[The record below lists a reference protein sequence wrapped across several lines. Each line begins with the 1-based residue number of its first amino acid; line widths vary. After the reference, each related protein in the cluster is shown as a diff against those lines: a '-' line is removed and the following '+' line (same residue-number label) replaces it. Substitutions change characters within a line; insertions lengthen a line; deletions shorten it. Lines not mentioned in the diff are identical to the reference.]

1 LPVAALTV
9 ELQLPD
15 AHSLK
20 DKRSLIRP
28 ILDGSRRRFA
38 VAAAEVGHQDRW
50 QRATLSM
57 AAVSASVHQVTE
69 LLDAVERFV
78 WSFPE
83 VEVLSCQRDWLE
95 LDDDDATSR
104 DPG

>member
-1 LPVAALTV
+1 LPAAALTV

-38 VAAAEVGHQDRW
+38 VAAAEVAHQDRW
-50 QRATLSM
+50 QRATLGM
-57 AAVSASVHQVTE
+57 AAISGSVHQVTE
-69 LLDAVERFV
+69 VLDAVERFV

-83 VEVLSCQRDWLE
+83 VEVLSCRRDWLD
-95 LDDDDATSR
+95 LDGDEP
-104 DPG
+104 PGGGR

>member
-20 DKRSLIRP
+20 DKRSRIRP

-57 AAVSASVHQVTE
+57 AAVSGSVHQVTE

-95 LDDDDATSR
+95 LDADELPDRGA
-104 DPG
+104 P